1 MPPPIHLIPSSGVVR
16 EHPDL
21 DPFPGSVVVCD
32 CHVEGIEQGRSVPG
46 GYERGRVVNVDHHA
60 DTPLMRRRVST
71 ANLAIQRVHACGVAR
86 DGTSVI
92 VNHTDCDSIL
102 SAGIISGRL
111 EPDEEYG
118 DAAIAADY
126 TGAEHPIADLLQALD
141 QARDIELSFRNLDT
155 LRRGRPLEAA
165 ARAALDDRQRKR
177 QAAADAVA
185 SGRMRMDG
193 PIAWGVFDETLQGE
207 FFPALLPEAVVIL
220 AMAPHPELPPD
231 RLEMKLRL
239 GARAPEGFS
248 LHGLLAGF
256 DPGFGGR
263 WNAGANKRPNDGRP
277 GGSDTAP
284 AVYAAEVRR
293 RVEERLAAGSL
304 SSSQP

>member
-1 MPPPIHLIPSSGVVR
+1 MPSPIHLIPSSGVVR

-21 DPFPGSVVVCD
+21 VRFSGPVVVCD
-32 CHVEGIEQGRSVPG
+32 CYVEGIEHGRAVPG

-60 DTPLMRRRVST
+60 DTPLMRRRVSS
-71 ANLAIQRVHACGVAR
+71 ANLAIERVRACGVAP
-86 DGTSVI
+86 DGTPVV

-102 SAGIISGRL
+102 SAGIVSGRL
-111 EPDEEYG
+111 EPDEEFG
-118 DAAIAADY
+118 DAAIAADH

-141 QARDIELSFRNLDT
+141 PARDVELSFRSLDA
-155 LRRGRPLEAA
+155 LRRGQPLEAA
-165 ARAALDDRQRKR
+165 ARNALDDRRRRR

-220 AMAPHPELPPD
+220 AVAPHPDLSPG

-239 GARAPEGFS
+239 GARAPEGFG
-248 LHGLLAGF
+248 LHGLLADF
-256 DPGFGGR
+256 DPGYGGR
-263 WNAGANKRPNDGRP
+263 WNAGANKRERDGRP
-277 GGSDTAP
+277 GGSDVAP
-284 AVYAAEVRR
+284 EVYAAELRR
-293 RVEERLAAGSL
+293 RVEDRLATR
-304 SSSQP
+304 

>member
-1 MPPPIHLIPSSGVVR
+1 MPSPIHLIPSSGVVR
-16 EHPDL
+16 EHPEL
-21 DPFPGSVVVCD
+21 DPHPGPVVVCD
-32 CHVEGIEQGRSVPG
+32 CYVEGIEHGTAVPG

-60 DTPLMRRRVST
+60 DTPRMRRRVSS
-71 ANLAIQRVHACGVAR
+71 ANLAIERVRACGVAP
-86 DGTSVI
+86 DGTTVV

-102 SAGIISGRL
+102 SAGIIAGRL
-111 EPDEEYG
+111 EPDGDYG
-118 DAAIAADY
+118 DAALAADH

-141 QARDIELSFRNLDT
+141 PARDVELSFRSLDA

-165 ARAALDDRQRKR
+165 VEAALDDRRRRR

-220 AMAPHPELPPD
+220 AMAPHRELPPG
-231 RLEMKLRL
+231 RLEMKLGL

-263 WNAGANKRPNDGRP
+263 WNAGANKRPRDDRP
-277 GGSDTAP
+277 GGSDVAP
-284 AVYAAEVRR
+284 ERYAAELRR
-293 RVEERLAAGSL
+293 RVEERLSAR
-304 SSSQP
+304 